1 MLVDMRGRGG
11 VQGDLRLI
19 ALGLVIAVV
28 GACSSE
34 MDPNAPPTPPS
45 TSTTAMDDSLSNLGS
60 LVGSQ
65 SMMIIATNAS
75 ALVRGPTDDVHFFS
89 NQPGEVA
96 AAAASVHLPVCS
108 VELDA
113 LVVPPAPASDV
124 AASLTAARAKCAQED
139 VTGMLAELHALQTGS
154 TEVIVGANAA
164 ETWHSTNNGVNYFYG
179 NDVLA
184 MLHAARQMNVLA
196 CVVAPGDISLPMP
209 PTGQTPGVSLAD
221 ALEGCGL
228 PP

>member
-1 MLVDMRGRGG
+1 MLVDMRGQGG
-11 VQGDLRLI
+11 VQGDFRLI
-19 ALGLVIAVV
+19 ALAVVIAVLA
-28 GACSSE
+28 ACSSE

-45 TSTTAMDDSLSNLGS
+45 TSTTTMDDSLSNLGL

-65 SMMIIATNAS
+65 SLMIIATNAS
-75 ALVRGPTDDVHFFS
+75 ALVGGPTDDVHFFD

-96 AAAASVHLPVCS
+96 AAAASVHLSVCS

-113 LVVPPAPASDV
+113 LVVPPAPASEV
-124 AASLTAARAKCAQED
+124 AASLSAARAKCVQED
-139 VTGMLAELHALQTGS
+139 LTSMLAELHALQTRS

-164 ETWHSTNNGVNYFYG
+164 ETWHSTNNGVNYFYDD
-179 NDVLA
+179 DVLG

-196 CVVAPGDISLPMP
+196 CVVAPGDISLPMYP
-209 PTGQTPGVSLAD
+209 AGQTPGMSLAD
-221 ALEGCGL
+221 ALQGCGL

>member
-1 MLVDMRGRGG
+1 
-11 VQGDLRLI
+11 LI
-19 ALGLVIAVV
+19 ALAFVIAVM

-45 TSTTAMDDSLSNLGS
+45 TPTTTMGDSLSNLGS

-65 SMMIIATNAS
+65 SLMIIATNAS
-75 ALVRGPTDDVHFFS
+75 ALVRGPTDDVHFFN

-113 LVVPPAPASDV
+113 LVVPPAPAGDV
-124 AASLTAARAKCAQED
+124 AASVTAARAKCAQED
-139 VTGMLAELHALQTGS
+139 LTSMLTELRALQTRS

-179 NDVLA
+179 DDVLG
-184 MLHAARQMNVLA
+184 MLHAARQMNVPA
-196 CVVAPGDISLPMP
+196 CVVAPGDISLPMYP
-209 PTGQTPGVSLAD
+209 GGQTPGVSLAD
-221 ALEGCGL
+221 ALQGCGL